1 MDQIPKHIAI
11 IMDGNG
17 RWAKERG
24 KARTKGHFEGVK
36 RVRDI
41 AIYAKEKGVK
51 CLTLYAFST
60 ENWKRPTNEV
70 SYLMSLPKYFFGTY
84 MEEIMANDIK
94 IEMIGERDNIPS
106 AALEIFDKAIER
118 SKHNRSMILNFAMN
132 YGAIDEINEG
142 IKKYTSEVLK
152 GQRENDLKD
161 DEFSAYLFTSSLPK
175 VDLMI
180 RTSGEKRLSNFLL
193 YQLAYSELYFTDV
206 YWPDFD
212 HKEFDR
218 ALDDYKKRQRR
229 YGGIDES

>member
-17 RWAKERG
+17 RWAKEKG

-60 ENWKRPTNEV
+60 ENWKRPSAEV

-94 IEMIGERDNIPS
+94 IEMIGERKNIPI
-106 AALEIFDKAIER
+106 AALEIFDKAIEN
-118 SKHNRSMILNFAMN
+118 SKHNKSMILNFAMN

-142 IKKYTSEVLK
+142 IKKYTNEVLK
-152 GQRENDLKD
+152 GQRENDLKG

-212 HKEFDR
+212 HKEFDL